1 MAILLGKMM
10 IWIDFHRE
18 NELNMKEPEDFDSE
32 PSGWRW
38 GERERDEMKK
48 HI

>member
-38 GERERDEMKK
+38 GEREREMK
-48 HI
+48 